1 MNDQPHEMIMPNANQ
16 VTPTGA
22 PGPATDLQQDAL
34 DRLLN
39 DVDAPFDADRVWQLL
54 AELTRTTKPP
64 APGG

>member
-1 MNDQPHEMIMPNANQ
+1 MHFQLREVVMPNANQ
-16 VTPTGA
+16 APPPST
-22 PGPATDLQQDAL
+22 PGPAADPQQDAL

-54 AELTRTTKPP
+54 AELSRATKPP